1 MEIGVVIFAVIF
13 VAALMFFVMRG
24 FFASSQFEKI
34 IARYPA
40 QDTPLPHYSYFQ
52 SGMINGLCFN
62 GALALSVTEDR
73 LYLKTILSIPRRGA
87 ASIPLRDLKITE
99 KRKHIHY
106 TLVNI
111 NGTDW
116 VLGLGSGWIGKI
128 QKFQQGGPAYPPQ
141 GVGSA
146 DP

>member
-1 MEIGVVIFAVIF
+1 MGIGVVIFAVIF
-13 VAALMFFVMRG
+13 VATLMLFTMRG
-24 FFASSQFEKI
+24 LFASSQFEHI

-40 QDTPLPHYSYFQ
+40 PETHSPHYSYFQ
-52 SGMINGLCFN
+52 CGMINGLCIN

-73 LYLKTILSIPRRGA
+73 LYLKTILPMPRRGA
-87 ASIPLRDLKITE
+87 VSIPLRDLKITE
-99 KRKHIHY
+99 KREHNHY
-106 TLVNI
+106 TLVKI

-128 QKFQQGGPAYPPQ
+128 QKFQQVGPAYPPQ